1 MINNLL
7 KENIKEAFKS
17 IRSHILRAALTI
29 VIVAIGIMSLVGILT
44 ALDSIKGS
52 ISENFMRMGS
62 NTFSINNQKSVT
74 ISSSGHRSTNYDE
87 ISYFQAQ
94 EFKKRFDFP
103 GIVSLNAHASWGATL
118 KYESNKTNPN
128 ISVLGIDENYM
139 LTAGYEL
146 QEGRNFSPHEMQ
158 SGSSAVIIGSEI
170 ATTLFKNSSAIGRI
184 ISIGAAKY
192 KVIGV
197 LKAKGSSMGF
207 GGDRNAYISLTHMRQ
222 KYYRPST
229 SFTINFMAQNQQL
242 LNQAVDEATGMFR
255 VVRKLRIDEE
265 TDFSISRS
273 DNIAEQLI
281 ENLGFLSVIAGII
294 AFITLLGASIGLMNI
309 MLVSV
314 SERTREIGL
323 RKALGANNIAI
334 RNQFLVESV
343 IITQLG
349 GLVGII
355 LGISIG
361 NIVSMFTN
369 GPFVIPWLW
378 ILLAF
383 FVSLFVGLV
392 SGLFPAIKAS
402 KLDPIESLRF
412 E

>member
-158 SGSSAVIIGSEI
+158 SEAVLLLLVAKLPLRFLKI
-170 ATTLFKNSSAIGRI
+170 ALQL
-184 ISIGAAKY
+184 
-192 KVIGV
+192 GV
-197 LKAKGSSMGF
+197 LF
-207 GGDRNAYISLTHMRQ
+207 QLVQ
-222 KYYRPST
+222 PS
-229 SFTINFMAQNQQL
+229 I
-242 LNQAVDEATGMFR
+242 
-255 VVRKLRIDEE
+255 KL
-265 TDFSISRS
+265 
-273 DNIAEQLI
+273 
-281 ENLGFLSVIAGII
+281 
-294 AFITLLGASIGLMNI
+294 
-309 MLVSV
+309 
-314 SERTREIGL
+314 
-323 RKALGANNIAI
+323 
-334 RNQFLVESV
+334 
-343 IITQLG
+343 
-349 GLVGII
+349 
-355 LGISIG
+355 
-361 NIVSMFTN
+361 
-369 GPFVIPWLW
+369 
-378 ILLAF
+378 
-383 FVSLFVGLV
+383 
-392 SGLFPAIKAS
+392 
-402 KLDPIESLRF
+402 
-412 E
+412 

>member
-1 MINNLL
+1 MKTSLL
-7 KENIKEAFKS
+7 KENIREAFKS
-17 IRSHILRAALTI
+17 IQSHILRAALTI
-29 VIVAIGIMSLVGILT
+29 IIVAIGIMSLVGILT

-62 NTFSINNQKSVT
+62 NTFSIRNLKSVN
-74 ISSSGHRSTNYDE
+74 ISNNGHRRVRYDP
-87 ISYFQAQ
+87 ISYSQSIQ
-94 EFKKRFDFP
+94 FKKRFDFP
-103 GIVSLNAHASWGATL
+103 GIISINAYASGAATL
-118 KYESNKTNPN
+118 KYNSEKTNPN
-128 ISVLGIDENYM
+128 ISIMGIDNNYM
-139 LTAGYEL
+139 ATAGYEL
-146 QEGRNFSPHEMQ
+146 SEGRNFSAHEMQ
-158 SGSSAVIIGSEI
+158 AGSSSVIIGDEI
-170 ATTLFKNSSAIGRI
+170 ATKLFKKESPIGKI

-192 KVIGV
+192 RVIGV

-222 KYYRPST
+222 KYYRPSM
-229 SFTINFMAQNQQL
+229 SFTINFMAESQQL
-242 LNQAVDEATGMFR
+242 LNQSVDEGIGIFR
-255 VVRKLRIDEE
+255 IVRKLRVGEE
-265 TDFSISRS
+265 NNFSISRS

-281 ENLGFLSVIAGII
+281 ENLGFLSVIAAII

-323 RKALGANNIAI
+323 RKALGANNKAI

-343 IITQLG
+343 VITELG
-349 GLVGII
+349 GIVGII
-355 LGISIG
+355 LGIAIG
-361 NIVSMFTN
+361 NAVSTFTN
-369 GPFVIPWLW
+369 GPFVIPWMW
-378 ILLAF
+378 MILALS
-383 FVSLFVGLV
+383 VSLFVGLI

>member
-1 MINNLL
+1 MNKLL
-7 KENIKEAFKS
+7 KEDIKEAFKS
-17 IRSHILRAALTI
+17 IQSHVLRAALTML
-29 VIVAIGIMSLVGILT
+29 IVAIGIMSLVGILT

-62 NTFSINNQKSVT
+62 NTFSIRNLKAVDISNN
-74 ISSSGHRSTNYDE
+74 GHRRVHYTAINYN
-87 ISYFQAQ
+87 QAQ
-94 EFKKRFDFP
+94 EFKKKFDFP
-103 GIVSLNAHASWGATL
+103 GIISLQAYATGAATL
-118 KYESNKTNPN
+118 KNGSNKTNPN
-128 ISVLGIDENYM
+128 ISVLGIDENY
-139 LTAGYEL
+139 LITAGYEL
-146 QEGRNFSPHEMQ
+146 EEGRNFTAHEML
-158 SGSSAVIIGSEI
+158 SGNNTVIIGNEI
-170 ATTLFKNSSAIGRI
+170 ATKLFKKSSPIGKI
-184 ISIGAAKY
+184 INIGAARY

-207 GGDRNAYISLTHMRQ
+207 GGDRNAYISLSNLRQ
-222 KYYRPST
+222 KYYYSNM
-229 SFTINFMAQNQQL
+229 SFTINFMADNQQL
-242 LNQAVDEATGMFR
+242 LNQAVDEAIGVFR
-255 VVRKLRIDEE
+255 TVRKLKIGEE
-265 TDFSISRS
+265 DNFSISRS

-281 ENLGFLSVIAGII
+281 ENLSFLSVIASII

-314 SERTREIGL
+314 SERTKEIGL
-323 RKALGANNIAI
+323 RKALGANNKAI

-343 IITQLG
+343 VITELG
-349 GLVGII
+349 GLIGII
-355 LGISIG
+355 LGISLG
-361 NIVSMFTN
+361 NLVSIFTE

-383 FVSLFVGLV
+383 SVSLFVGLI